1 LDAGSKEQ
9 QAVVKEY
16 FERRVG
22 RPPYSEEAM
31 RALASVVA
39 LAPESSHFLGALS
52 LELNPS
58 PAELAL
64 RLCLHLTGGWA
75 YEQAGDA
82 VFFVVQLTDK
92 AGYRAMLPLS
102 FSAQEMRLSRWGV
115 KQGRKYVIKSLEL
128 GAGLPLRAAL
138 EAVCTKSIRDVLAAC

>member
-1 LDAGSKEQ
+1 
-9 QAVVKEY
+9 VVKEY
-16 FERRVG
+16 FTRKVG
-22 RPPYSEEAM
+22 LPPFSEEAM
-31 RALASVVA
+31 RVLSSVVA

-52 LELNPS
+52 LELHLP

-82 VFFVVQLTDK
+82 VFFVLQLTDK

-102 FSAQEMRLSRWGV
+102 FSAQEMNLSRWGV
-115 KQGRKYVIKSLEL
+115 KQGRKYIMKSLEL

-138 EAVCTKSIRDVLAAC
+138 EVVCSKSIRDVLAAC